1 MSMTG
6 IEVFD
11 ATLQKTNEW
20 LDDIADEL
28 ALENRHAAY
37 AALRATLHALRDRL
51 VLEEAVHL
59 GAQLPMLVRGFY
71 YEAWRALPE
80 PVKMHREEFLLRLEE
95 ELTGK
100 STVKLNSEAVVRAV
114 FQLLSRR
121 ISKGQ
126 IEQVE
131 KSLPK
136 DLRDLWPVSI
146 AF

>member
-6 IEVFD
+6 LDVFD

-20 LDDIADEL
+20 LDDITDEL

-37 AALRATLHALRDRL
+37 ASLRATLHALRDRL

-71 YEAWRALPE
+71 YEGWRAVPE
-80 PVKMHREEFLLRLEE
+80 PVKMHREEFLLRVEE
-95 ELTGK
+95 ELTAK
-100 STVKLNSEAVVRAV
+100 STVNLDSEAVVRAV
-114 FQLLSRR
+114 FQILSRR
-121 ISKGQ
+121 VSRGEIDQ
-126 IEQVE
+126 IEQ
-131 KSLPK
+131 SLPK